1 MEGRQNAMARRF
13 VNDRSLAATAR
24 YMDIAKQAGMDVVTL
39 ATAWSKQ
46 HDFVASTIVGV
57 TSMEQLPPI
66 LAAIDLVLPDDLMKT
81 LNKVGKEILYP
92 MG

>member
-1 MEGRQNAMARRF
+1 MSERF
-13 VNDRSLAATAR
+13 VNDRCLAATAR
-24 YMDIAKQAGMDVVTL
+24 YMALADEAGIHPVTL

-57 TSMEQLPPI
+57 TSLDQVAPI
-66 LAAIDLVLPDDLMKT
+66 LAAADLSLSDDLMKAI
-81 LNKVGKEILYP
+81 NQVNRDIPYP